1 MSEHPTR
8 ESARAINDTIRYTV
22 WAVYARVDELS
33 DSTEALAEL
42 ESWMDSLAAKDIDV
56 RGMYDVSGMRP
67 DADLMLWLHG
77 PKAEDLQQALRDF
90 RRIAAGEATE
100 LAWSIMALHRPAEFN
115 KGHVPAFMMGKPAGE
130 WLCVYP
136 FNRSYEWYLL
146 PEEERR
152 RMLVEHGMKGRDYEQ
167 VLSNTVSTF
176 ALNDYEWVLA
186 LEAPQLHD
194 LVDLFRT
201 MRYPAARRHVRA
213 ETPFYTGRRVDA
225 AGAIEVLA

>member
-8 ESARAINDTIRYTV
+8 ESARVINDTIRYTV
-22 WAVYARVDELS
+22 WAVYTRVDELS

-42 ESWMDSLAAKDIDV
+42 ESWMDSLAAKEIDV
-56 RGMYDVSGMRP
+56 RGIYDVSGMRP

-90 RRIAAGEATE
+90 RRTAAGEATE

-146 PEEERR
+146 PDEERR
-152 RMLVEHGMKGRDYEQ
+152 AMLVEHGMMGRDYGGI
-167 VLSNTVSTF
+167 LSNTVAAF
-176 ALNDYEWVLA
+176 ALGDYEWILA
-186 LEAPQLHD
+186 LKSDELHEI
-194 LVDLFRT
+194 VDM
-201 MRYPAARRHVRA
+201 MRHLRGSQARRHVR
-213 ETPFYTGRRVDA
+213 EEIPFYTGRRIDA
-225 AGAIEVLA
+225 AGVVDLLS